1 MENKKM
7 LYYLCCLYELL
18 HLRCAAYVTCSK
30 GDIIMKKTKILAL
43 ILIVAMACMLFAAC
57 GGGKSD
63 KDEWTREGYFTN
75 EDENM
80 LSVMYMEDVDDPGW
94 YVGFMNGENTSDDS
108 YGGIVEVENGTLHGT
123 LNSFG
128 PNGDLVITVSE
139 EGEDGLMAVVE
150 GGEEY
155 HFAPMDM
162 PDATIIVHV
171 NTEGDGN
178 IEYAEGETTPEI
190 NEEYPY
196 QSAQINLAGPETYT
210 FLAWPAEGYKFV
222 KWTKNGEDF
231 SEEAQITVALEES
244 ADFVAV
250 FEEE

>member
-1 MENKKM
+1 
-7 LYYLCCLYELL
+7 
-18 HLRCAAYVTCSK
+18 
-30 GDIIMKKTKILAL
+30 MKKTKILAL

-57 GGGKSD
+57 GGGKSE

-155 HFAPMDM
+155 HFTPMDM

-196 QSAQINLAGPETYT
+196 LSAQINLAGPETYT

>member
-1 MENKKM
+1 
-7 LYYLCCLYELL
+7 
-18 HLRCAAYVTCSK
+18 
-30 GDIIMKKTKILAL
+30 MKKTKILAL

-128 PNGDLVITVSE
+128 PNGDL
-139 EGEDGLMAVVE
+139 
-150 GGEEY
+150 
-155 HFAPMDM
+155 
-162 PDATIIVHV
+162 
-171 NTEGDGN
+171 
-178 IEYAEGETTPEI
+178 
-190 NEEYPY
+190 
-196 QSAQINLAGPETYT
+196 
-210 FLAWPAEGYKFV
+210 
-222 KWTKNGEDF
+222 
-231 SEEAQITVALEES
+231 
-244 ADFVAV
+244 
-250 FEEE
+250 